1 MLAHEVRGTCEGKEF
16 EMNPKPYQNPPNIKN
31 IQMDPEKLK
40 FKNLSLKNFGFRTSL
55 NQRSKFFGQL
65 ELPIERKVE
74 RDRNADL
81 GGRSFYFFDFDDN
94 VAFLTTPSYIF
105 HKETKKELQLSSG
118 EFAQMHRS
126 VGKSGIYRDY
136 QIDLCEQTGT
146 FRNFRDKDLTFVEK
160 LLGKKQGFVTDLA
173 AALGHPDFHWKG
185 PSWNCFQH
193 AALNQRPL
201 AVITARGHSAETIRE
216 GISLF
221 VKEGHIPLE
230 PNYLAIYPVS
240 NKKIRAELGD
250 EKFVMSTAELKKAA
264 IRKAV
269 EQALDAYG
277 YSPHHRFGMS
287 DDDPHNIELIT
298 SEMKVLKTKYP
309 EMSFFIIETHK
320 GQATKWEVYP
330 DHTEASLCA
339 DVSNNTNVGFF
350 EQLSL
355 KL

>member
-1 MLAHEVRGTCEGKEF
+1 MKA
-16 EMNPKPYQNPPNIKN
+16 KPSP
-31 IQMDPEKLK
+31 
-40 FKNLSLKNFGFRTSL
+40 FKKSKPFSFSHLRSRMSL
-55 NQRSKFFGQL
+55 NQAAKFSGQL
-65 ELPIERKVE
+65 ELPIERMAE
-74 RDRNADL
+74 PDRNAER

-105 HKETKKELQLSSG
+105 HKETKQELQLSSG
-118 EFAQMHRS
+118 EFAQIHRS
-126 VGKSGIYRDY
+126 VGKSGLYRDY
-136 QIDLCEQTGT
+136 HIDFCEQTGT
-146 FRNFRDKDLTFVEK
+146 FRNFRDKDLTWVEK
-160 LLGKKQGFVTDLA
+160 LLGKQQGFVIDLA
-173 AALGHPDFHWKG
+173 AALGHPDFQWKG
-185 PSWNCFQH
+185 PSWNCFHH
-193 AALNQRPL
+193 AALNQRPV
-201 AVITARGHSAETIRE
+201 AVITARGHAPETIRQ

-240 NKKIRAELGD
+240 HKGVRSVLGD
-250 EKFVMSTAELKKAA
+250 SQCRLNTAELKKAA

-269 EQALDAYG
+269 EHAIEVYG

-298 SEMKVLKTKYP
+298 SEMKVLKNIYP

-320 GQATKWEVYP
+320 GHATKWEVYAN
-330 DHTEASLCA
+330 HTEASLCA
-339 DVSNNTNVGFF
+339 DVSSHTNVGFF

>member
-1 MLAHEVRGTCEGKEF
+1 
-16 EMNPKPYQNPPNIKN
+16 MNPKPSPIQKPPAG
-31 IQMDPEKLK
+31 
-40 FKNLSLKNFGFRTSL
+40 FKNLNLKNL
-55 NQRSKFFGQL
+55 NLKNLRPRLSFNQSPKSFGQL
-65 ELPIERKVE
+65 ELPIERKAE

-105 HKETKKELQLSSG
+105 HKETKQELQLSSG
-118 EFAQMHRS
+118 EFAQVHRS
-126 VGKSGIYRDY
+126 VGKSGLYRDY
-136 QIDLCEQTGT
+136 KIEFCEQTGT
-146 FRNFRDKDLTFVEK
+146 FRNFRDQDLSWVEK
-160 LLGKKQGFVTDLA
+160 LLGKKQGFFNDLA
-173 AALGHPDFHWKG
+173 AALGYPDFQWKG
-185 PSWNCFQH
+185 PSWNCFHH

-201 AVITARGHSAETIRE
+201 AVITARGHAPETIRE

-240 NKKIRAELGD
+240 NKSIRASLGD
-250 EKFVMSTAELKKAA
+250 PNFVMNTAELKKAA

-269 EQALDAYG
+269 EQAIEVYG

-298 SEMKVLKTKYP
+298 SEMKVLKSLYP

-330 DHTEASLCA
+330 DRTEASLCA